1 MYDWISFFIIF
12 KIFYLF
18 DGYELNIIII
28 MYFFDV
34 YFIKGFLVGNINNG
48 IIFWVF
54 FLKIFYDIKRKI
66 YFVELITGIFVW
78 LVFVYCLKFVCS
90 WGFWFI

>member
-1 MYDWISFFIIF
+1 MYDWISFFKIF

-28 MYFFDV
+28 TYFFDV

-48 IIFWVF
+48 IIF
-54 FLKIFYDIKRKI
+54 
-66 YFVELITGIFVW
+66 
-78 LVFVYCLKFVCS
+78 
-90 WGFWFI
+90 